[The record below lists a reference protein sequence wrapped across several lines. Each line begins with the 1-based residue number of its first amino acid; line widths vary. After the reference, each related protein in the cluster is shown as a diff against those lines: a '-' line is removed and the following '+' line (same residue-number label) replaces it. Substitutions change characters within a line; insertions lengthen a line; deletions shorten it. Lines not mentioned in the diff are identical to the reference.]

1 MGEGIAKLTPDQLSN
16 SRRLLR
22 LLKKEKKKRKNES
35 NIKANK
41 HTSLKALDVK
51 ENRDPERGKSREKKQ
66 EADRRGEVKK
76 ERKGEEIFGGRA
88 EKRKRKPTG
97 EGKKK
102 KKRER
107 EKGRRNFWGN
117 LKIDQECMSGFG

>member
-1 MGEGIAKLTPDQLSN
+1 MLGGGRGDAKLTPDQLSN

-41 HTSLKALDVK
+41 HTSLKTLDVK

-66 EADRRGEVKK
+66 EADRRGE
-76 ERKGEEIFGGRA
+76 E
-88 EKRKRKPTG
+88 
-97 EGKKK
+97 K
-102 KKRER
+102 KKRK

-117 LKIDQECMSGFG
+117 LKIDQECMSGFR